1 MREGIMRQKSIG
13 EVLRAARENRGWNLN
28 DVQRITK
35 IQAKY
40 LQALEYNDFEYI
52 PDKDYI
58 ESFLVTY
65 AEALDLDAAV
75 LLDAYKKNSLVMYYE
90 EGDEEELS
98 TDLKR
103 RYKGRKNKKASFLPL
118 FYLLLA
124 SSLMIIFVT
133 FVIHSRMK
141 QASVFSNQSTSYS
154 VSQQAVSSSSAATRE
169 SSSNETSNSTTTS
182 SSVNSSS
189 TASTSKISVTGSG
202 ENIIA
207 TVSKVTYPVDI
218 TLTAKNTTSWVSL
231 SESTLSGGVTLTPSN
246 PTATTKIEDGV
257 SSSIL
262 VLGVVKGV
270 DITIAGQPL
279 DTSALTTETGSVILY
294 FEQ

>member
-13 EVLRAARENRGWNLN
+13 EVLRAARDNRGWNLN

-52 PDKDYI
+52 PDNDYI

-103 RYKGRKNKKASFLPL
+103 RYKGRKNQKASFLPL

-141 QASVFSNQSTSYS
+141 QASVFSNQSTSYN
-154 VSQQAVSSSSAATRE
+154 VSQQAVSSSSAATSE

-182 SSVNSSS
+182 SSTNSSS

-218 TLTAKNTTSWVSL
+218 TLTAKNTTSWISL
-231 SESTLSGGVTLTPSN
+231 SDTTLSGGVTLTPDN
-246 PTATTKIEDGV
+246 PSATTKIEEGV

-270 DITIAGQPL
+270 DITIAGQRL
-279 DTSALTTETGSVILY
+279 DTSALTTDTGSVILY